1 MYSCIACLKEFVV
14 HRFVFDNNRMLLNI
28 YIVTVFIE
36 ILCYM
41 KALFFCGDAAIEMY
55 RH

>member
-1 MYSCIACLKEFVV
+1 MYGCIACLKEFVV
-14 HRFVFDNNRMLLNI
+14 YRSVFDNNRMLLNI

-41 KALFFCGDAAIEMY
+41 KALFFGRDTAI
-55 RH
+55 

>member
-1 MYSCIACLKEFVV
+1 MYGSIACLKEFVV

-28 YIVTVFIE
+28 DIVTVFIE
-36 ILCYM
+36 VLCYM
-41 KALFFCGDAAIEMY
+41 KALFFGRDAAIEMY